1 MITIAK
7 IGKIHGYKGEIT
19 LHSFT
24 ENREDIKN
32 FKNFYLDNG
41 EQVKIKFIKTKGNS
55 FICKIDSM
63 SNAEKAKKMINRFI
77 MITEDELPKLTNGS
91 FYYVQLIR
99 MDVCLHM
106 KKYAKILSINNHGA
120 GDYLEIK
127 TITNEILLVPF
138 IKSHILEV
146 NLEKNIINLN
156 PIYFCND
163 F

>member
-1 MITIAK
+1 MITVGK

-24 ENREDIKN
+24 ENQEDIKH

-41 EQVKIKFIKTKGNS
+41 EQVKIKFITTKGNS
-55 FICKIDSM
+55 FICKVNSIL
-63 SNAEKAKKMINRFI
+63 NAEMAKKMINRFI
-77 MITEDELPKLTNGS
+77 MISEDELPKLTNGS
-91 FYYVQLIR
+91 FYYVQLMR
-99 MDVCLHM
+99 MDVYLDV
-106 KKYAKILSINNHGA
+106 KKYAKVLNVSNHGA

-156 PIYFCND
+156 PIYFSND